1 MTTITVHTPATVAT
15 PRGAQWA
22 AQAFAFV
29 ADWLTYAS
37 ARSSAQKIARQ
48 TQNLRAL
55 ESRRVR
61 TYAQSVVS
69 FDPRYAADLMAAAD
83 RHEAGI

>member
-1 MTTITVHTPATVAT
+1 MTTITVNTPTPTAA

-37 ARSSAQKIARQ
+37 ARHSAQKSARQ
-48 TQNLRAL
+48 TQNLRAV
-55 ESRRVR
+55 EARRVR
-61 TYAQSVVS
+61 TYAQSVVNH
-69 FDPRYAADLMAAAD
+69 DPRYAADLMAAAD